1 MPRALRVDIPGV
13 AHHVWVRGNNRN
25 AIFFSDADRSL
36 FLKYLGEARAR
47 RRCDIHAFVLMTN
60 HVHLLATPRV
70 ERGLSKMMQDVG
82 RKYVRYINR
91 SRERTGGLYEG
102 RFKSNLVQTESYF
115 LNCMRYIERNPVRAG
130 MVSHPAQY
138 AWSSFGQNVTG
149 EPSGLV
155 TPHPEYLALGRDAQ
169 SRGDAYYGLFRDEL
183 PDTELEEIRRS
194 IQQGSAL
201 GGDEFCRAVESL
213 VGRPVAYVP
222 QGRPERQA

>member
-1 MPRALRVDIPGV
+1 MPRALRVDLPAI
-13 AHHVWVRGNNRN
+13 AHHVWVRGNNRH
-25 AIFFSDADRSL
+25 AIFFSEADRLL

-47 RRCDIHAFVLMTN
+47 RQCDIHAFVLMTN

-102 RFKSNLVQTESYF
+102 RFKSSLVQTESYF

-130 MVSHPAQY
+130 MVAHPAQY

-149 EPSGLV
+149 EPTGLV
-155 TPHPEYLALGRDAQ
+155 TPHPEYLALGADAE
-169 SRGDAYYGLFRDEL
+169 SRGNAYYRLFGEEL
-183 PDTELEEIRRS
+183 REEQLEEIRRS

-201 GGDEFCRAVESL
+201 GGEDFCRAVESL
-213 VGRPVAYVP
+213 VGHAVSYVP
-222 QGRPERQA
+222 QGRPESRA